1 MFEIVQ
7 IVLFLLLGF
16 VVTGGVFKVIH
27 WNQLQVQ
34 GQVRAQKKPPLICRG
49 GFFFVYTYACV

>member
-16 VVTGGVFKVIH
+16 VVTGGVFRVIH
-27 WNQLQVQ
+27 WNINS
-34 GQVRAQKKPPLICRG
+34 RYKDK
-49 GFFFVYTYACV
+49 